1 MSLNHLF
8 SCTVADA
15 VTTTVTTTVTKGTC
29 MLQEVMRHIV
39 ANEDRIF
46 FTSNEHLST
55 MCNHLLR
62 EKKKQ
67 KEHIDRIEA
76 ELEAKGPAGK
86 RVLALQAEL
95 NFMQNQA
102 TLQSVTDA
110 KLQER
115 FDEQELHSHNMLVKL
130 NFVQQT
136 NAQLEHSLMTV
147 QQQLQRL
154 EQQQQPI
161 KLVCLC

>member
-1 MSLNHLF
+1 
-8 SCTVADA
+8 
-15 VTTTVTTTVTKGTC
+15 
-29 MLQEVMRHIV
+29 MRHIV

-76 ELEAKGPAGK
+76 ELQAKGPAAE
-86 RVLALQAEL
+86 RVLALQIEL
-95 NFMQNQA
+95 DVMQNQA
-102 TLQSVTDA
+102 TLQSVIDT

-115 FDEQELHSHNMLVKL
+115 FDEQELHSHDMLVKL
-130 NFVQQT
+130 NFFQHT
-136 NAQLEHSLMTV
+136 NKKLEHSLMTM
-147 QQQLQRL
+147 QQQLKRM

-161 KLVCLC
+161 KLVCLCYSWVYFRLSFVQHILFHDEFFVLLG